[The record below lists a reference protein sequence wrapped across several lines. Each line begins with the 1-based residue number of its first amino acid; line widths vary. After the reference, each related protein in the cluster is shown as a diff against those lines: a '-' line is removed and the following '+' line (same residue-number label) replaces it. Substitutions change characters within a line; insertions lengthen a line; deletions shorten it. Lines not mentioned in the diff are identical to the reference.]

1 MPCGWQMLS
10 LTADNAS
17 ANDTMTRQLAKLIPS
32 FGGEPTRTRCF
43 LHIVNLVAK
52 SILKEFD
59 SSKNKADLDEDLLA
73 TAGDDLAEGLEGEE
87 QITLAERGDED
98 DMEDDDVE
106 GWVDE
111 MEEMSIDERN
121 ILKQSMRPVRIT
133 LVKVMFTHQ

>member
-59 SSKNKADLDEDLLA
+59 SSKNKANLDEDLLA

-87 QITLAERGDED
+87 QITLAERGLTAETRNQPYPISSLRVQP
-98 DMEDDDVE
+98 DVE
-106 GWVDE
+106 
-111 MEEMSIDERN
+111 S
-121 ILKQSMRPVRIT
+121 T
-133 LVKVMFTHQ
+133 